1 MMPFPVRRGKVEKK
15 SCYTL
20 LGIDEDGKKEILG
33 FWMSGS
39 NGESSL
45 LWQEVLEALRERG
58 LRQVLLI
65 AGDGLT
71 GLREAA
77 KKVYPKADF
86 QSCVLHKVRASLN
99 KVRKR
104 DREKTSRDLKRI
116 YQVNSKV
123 ETLLGLENLKRNWGK
138 IYPELVES
146 Y

>member
-1 MMPFPVRRGKVEKK
+1 ME
-15 SCYTL
+15 
-20 LGIDEDGKKEILG
+20 KKEILG

-45 LWQEVLEALRERG
+45 LWQKVLEALRERG

-65 AGDGLT
+65 LGDGLT

-99 KVRKR
+99 KVRRR
-104 DREKTSRDLKRI
+104 DREKVARNLKRI
-116 YQVNSKV
+116 YQVNSK
-123 ETLLGLENLKRNWGK
+123 EEALLGLKALKETGK
-138 IYPELVES
+138 RFIQSLHEAIEGTFPP
-146 Y
+146 